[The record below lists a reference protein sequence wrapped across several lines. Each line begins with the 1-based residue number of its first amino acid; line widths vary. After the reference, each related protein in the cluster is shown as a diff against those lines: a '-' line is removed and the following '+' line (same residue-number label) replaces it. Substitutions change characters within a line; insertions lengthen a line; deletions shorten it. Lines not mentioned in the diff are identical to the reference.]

1 MKRPALAEDLVP
13 ISEFRADL
21 ARWLQ
26 HVEETGRPVVVTQ
39 RGRAT
44 GVLVTPEALDELEES
59 TEVVRK
65 VLRGLR
71 QAEAGE
77 LVDEDDVWAAVE
89 DVIAAAEGSRASE
102 VDDRSS

>member
-1 MKRPALAEDLVP
+1 MKRPALGEDLVP

-59 TEVVRK
+59 REVISK

-71 QAEAGE
+71 EAEAGALLDDE
-77 LVDEDDVWAAVE
+77 EVWSAVDE
-89 DVIAAAEGSRASE
+89 VIAAAEGSRAGE
-102 VDDRSS
+102 VDDRSA